1 MTLIHEA
8 VDSIKKIFT
17 AHPPGIVLALGGGG
31 APGLAHIGVLQVLA
45 ESAIPVRAIVGTSVG
60 AEIGAFIANGMPVS
74 ELAEMA
80 IGFDWKQTLQL
91 FMPDLAAGGL
101 SSGVNVMKF
110 LSRRL
115 GAVRIENLSIGFAA
129 VATDLETGE
138 QVVLDRG
145 ELIEAVR
152 ASISVPGLLT
162 PYRIDGRMLVDG
174 GVLNPLPFDVARE
187 RFGGPVVAV
196 AVHAS
201 ARGLKHPVPLT
212 VPSSQWP
219 VRVRQLLDQSWMARA
234 PALRTWLEE
243 QLDNY
248 QKKNGNGNNNQKS
261 YWTTRRVLDRALDI
275 TEAEIVRLRV
285 AADPPDLVLTPEVD
299 GIGLLEFYS
308 AEEAIVAGRRAA
320 EANLPEL
327 KQLLDS

>member
-1 MTLIHEA
+1 MTLIHDA

-17 AHPPGIVLALGGGG
+17 ARTPGIVLVLGGGG

-74 ELAEMA
+74 ELADMA
-80 IGFDWKQTLQL
+80 IDFDWKQTLQL

-101 SSGVNVMKF
+101 SSGVNVIKF

-115 GAVRIENLSIGFAA
+115 DTVRIENLSIGFAA

-145 ELIEAVR
+145 DLIEAVR
-152 ASISVPGLLT
+152 ASISIPGLLV
-162 PYRIDGRMLVDG
+162 PYRIDGRLLVDG

-196 AVHAS
+196 AVHAA
-201 ARGLKHPVPLT
+201 ARGLKRPAPPT
-212 VPSSQWP
+212 APSSQWP

-234 PALRTWLEE
+234 PALRSWLKE
-243 QLDNY
+243 QLENY
-248 QKKNGNGNNNQKS
+248 RKKNNGNNNRKS
-261 YWTTRRVLDRALDI
+261 YWTTRRVLDRALNI
-275 TEAEIVRLRV
+275 AEAEIVRLRAV
-285 AADPPDLVLTPEVD
+285 AAPPDLMLTPEVS

-308 AEEAIVAGRRAA
+308 AQEAIAAGRRAA

>member
-1 MTLIHEA
+1 MTLIHK
-8 VDSIKKIFT
+8 VVGRLRNLFIPRK
-17 AHPPGIVLALGGGG
+17 PGLVLALGSGG
-31 APGLAHIGVLQVLA
+31 APGLAHIGVLHVLA
-45 ESAIPVRAIVGTSVG
+45 ENAVPVRAIAGTSIG

-74 ELAEMA
+74 DLADMA

-110 LSRRL
+110 LSRDL

-152 ASISVPGLLT
+152 ASISIPGLLT

-196 AVHAS
+196 AVHAA
-201 ARGLKHPVPLT
+201 ARGLKRPAPPT

-219 VRVRQLLDQSWMARA
+219 VRARQLLDQPWMARA

-243 QLDNY
+243 QLENY
-248 QKKNGNGNNNQKS
+248 RNKNNGNGKQKS
-261 YWTTRRVLDRALDI
+261 YWTTRRVLDRALNI
-275 TEAEIVRLRV
+275 AEAEIVRLRAV
-285 AADPPDLVLTPEVD
+285 AAPPDLVLAPEVG
-299 GIGLLEFYS
+299 GIGVLEFYS
-308 AEEAIVAGRRAA
+308 AKEAIAAGRRAA
-320 EANLPEL
+320 EENLPEL
-327 KQLLDS
+327 KRLLGF

>member
-1 MTLIHEA
+1 
-8 VDSIKKIFT
+8 
-17 AHPPGIVLALGGGG
+17 
-31 APGLAHIGVLQVLA
+31 
-45 ESAIPVRAIVGTSVG
+45 
-60 AEIGAFIANGMPVS
+60 
-74 ELAEMA
+74 
-80 IGFDWKQTLQL
+80 
-91 FMPDLAAGGL
+91 MPDLAAGGL

-285 AADPPDLVLTPEVD
+285 AADPPDLVLTPEV
-299 GIGLLEFYS
+299 GSIGLLEFYS
-308 AEEAIVAGRRAA
+308 AKEAIVAGRRAA